1 MGAAAMLYEVGM
13 YINPVGLHRHA
24 YYIYSRS
31 DCLGLRRCTAIIATV
46 ARFQGNSKPQLRD
59 RLIKVLPA
67 QIRSDVIKSI
77 AILRMARALNQGRRA
92 AVHSIRAT
100 AAWSHYVHGER
111 RSRWV
116 TWNCGGREGSSY
128 FRRSLAGTGLQT
140 V

>member
-13 YINPVGLHRHA
+13 YINPVDCIAMLITLFPA
-24 YYIYSRS
+24 LN
-31 DCLGLRRCTAIIATV
+31 CLGLRRCNGRSLPPWPAP
-46 ARFQGNSKPQLRD
+46 GNSTQLRD

-100 AAWSHYVHGER
+100 PAMVAL
-111 RSRWV
+111 RSW
-116 TWNCGGREGSSY
+116 
-128 FRRSLAGTGLQT
+128 
-140 V
+140 